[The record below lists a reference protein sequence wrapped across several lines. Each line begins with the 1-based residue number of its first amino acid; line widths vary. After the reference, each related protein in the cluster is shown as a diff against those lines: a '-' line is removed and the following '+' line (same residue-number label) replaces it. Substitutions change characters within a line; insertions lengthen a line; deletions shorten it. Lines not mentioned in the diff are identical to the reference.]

1 MSKRSYRHMSAEER
15 ETLSLGLAHGHS
27 LRTMASG
34 VGARP
39 QHREPRV
46 GPQHDAGP
54 TLSCLHGTHVAAA
67 RACQP
72 RRPRKLLDP
81 WLWQYVRTHLAQGC
95 SPEQIAGRLRR
106 AYPDDM
112 GKQLSAET
120 IYVGLYVL
128 PRGTLRSE
136 LLAALRQARK
146 ARRPRARGTDRRGQ
160 IPHMTPIA
168 ERPAEVATRTVP
180 GHWEGD
186 LIKGARNGSAV
197 GTLVERT
204 TRLVILARM
213 EGTDARSAREGFT
226 KKLRHVP
233 ALLRKTLTYDRGKEM
248 AEHERLAQRL
258 AIRIFFA
265 DPYSPWQRGT
275 NENTNG
281 LLRQYLPK
289 GTDLS
294 GYTQRELNA
303 IAHRLNTRPENVST
317 LPRPWKSMRNCAI
330 IHPLHLE
337 LETALHNNPV
347 PHLVD

>member
-1 MSKRSYRHMSAEER
+1 MSAEER
-15 ETLSLGLAHGHS
+15 ETLSLGRAPSTVSRELT
-27 LRTMASG
+27 RN
-34 VGARP
+34 VARGRP
-39 QHREPRV
+39 Y
-46 GPQHDAGP
+46 
-54 TLSCLHGTHVAAA
+54 
-67 RACQP
+67 RACTAQTLAAVRARQP
-72 RRPRKLLDP
+72 RRPRKLLDS

-106 AYPDDM
+106 AYPGDM
-112 GKQLSAET
+112 GKQLSSET
-120 IYVGLYVL
+120 IYAGLYVL
-128 PRGTLRSE
+128 PRGTLRSA
-136 LLAALRQARK
+136 LLAALRQARQ

-180 GHWEGD
+180 GHWEGA

-204 TRLVILARM
+204 TRLVLLARM
-213 EGTDARSAREGFT
+213 EGTDATSAREGFT

-233 ALLRKTLTYDRGKEM
+233 ALRRKTLTDDRGKEM
-248 AEHERLAQRL
+248 AEHERLAERL
-258 AIRIFFA
+258 AIRVFFA

-294 GYTQRELNA
+294 GYTQRELNV
-303 IAHRLNTRPENVST
+303 IAHRLNTHPRKCLNVAT
-317 LPRPWKSMRNCAI
+317 
-330 IHPLHLE
+330 PLEVYAHLRHHSPV
-337 LETALHNNPV
+337 ALGT
-347 PHLVD
+347 

>member
-1 MSKRSYRHMSAEER
+1 MPQQCYTHMSIEER
-15 ETLSLGLAHGHS
+15 DTLSLGLAQGYS
-27 LRTMASG
+27 LRTMARVLGRAPST
-34 VGARP
+34 VSRESARNARGHP
-39 QHREPRV
+39 YRACTAQH
-46 GPQHDAGP
+46 
-54 TLSCLHGTHVAAA
+54 LAAA
-67 RACQP
+67 RARQP

-81 WLWQYVRTHLAQGC
+81 WLWQYVRTHLGQGC

-106 AYPDDM
+106 AYPDEM
-112 GKQLSAET
+112 RKHLSAET
-120 IYVGLYVL
+120 IYVALYVL
-128 PRGTLRSE
+128 PRGALRRE

-146 ARRPRARGTDRRGQ
+146 ARRPRSRGADRRGQ
-160 IPHMTPIA
+160 LPNMTPIA
-168 ERPAEVATRTVP
+168 ARPADVASRTVP

-213 EGTDARSAREGFT
+213 EGTDARSARAGFT

-233 ALLRKTLTYDRGKEM
+233 APLRKTLTYDQGKEM

-258 AIRIFFA
+258 AIQIFFA
-265 DPYSPWQRGT
+265 DPHSPWQRGT

-281 LLRQYLPK
+281 LVRQYLPK

-303 IAHRLNTRPENVST
+303 LAHRLNTRPRKCLNFAT
-317 LPRPWKSMRNCAI
+317 
-330 IHPLHLE
+330 PLEVFTQLRHDSPV
-337 LETALHNNPV
+337 ALGT
-347 PHLVD
+347 